1 MEKNRISQNILDLK
15 WITRLNIVDNNGVTY
30 KFIYSENG
38 YELVE
43 IDPSA
48 YDYDSYDGY
57 DYDGYDDYD
66 KVVDNYLVEE
76 PTEDID
82 YLFSEEDN
90 VPFEWEVGDR
100 LDFDEMGKVISD
112 IEDGTLKDWDYY

>member
-1 MEKNRISQNILDLK
+1 MEKNRINI
-15 WITRLNIVDNNGVTY
+15 IDNNGVTY

-48 YDYDSYDGY
+48 YDYDGYNGY

-66 KVVDNYLVEE
+66 KVIDHYLVEE

-90 VPFEWEVGDR
+90 VPFEWEVGTF
-100 LDFDEMGKVISD
+100 LDSDEMGEVISN
-112 IEDGTLKDWDYY
+112 IENGTLKDWDYY

>member
-1 MEKNRISQNILDLK
+1 MEKNRINI
-15 WITRLNIVDNNGVTY
+15 IDNNGIVY

-57 DYDGYDDYD
+57 DDYD
-66 KVVDNYLVEE
+66 KVIDSYLEE
-76 PTEDID
+76 PNEDID

-90 VPFEWEVGDR
+90 IPFEWEVGTY
-100 LDFDEMGKVISD
+100 LDSDEIGKVISD
-112 IEDGTLKDWDYY
+112 IKNGTLKDWDYY